1 MDEGQ
6 RTQAS
11 IKEKV
16 SESGKGGFPS
26 YLQKKKR
33 DDMGRKTSTTHADQR
48 KNPTV
53 GEPE

>member
-16 SESGKGGFPS
+16 SEPGGEAHPTS
-26 YLQKKKR
+26 RKK
-33 DDMGRKTSTTHADQR
+33 DAMGENILTTHAHHR
-48 KNPTV
+48 KNPPLGNRSKT
-53 GEPE
+53 